1 MTNSTPKRTSSSSNT
16 KRIHNP
22 VTNTYYSVRVKNTS
36 AGRKGTI
43 MGKWSSKK
51 K

>member
-1 MTNSTPKRTSSSSNT
+1 MNKVKSKTSSNT

-36 AGRKGTI
+36 AGKKGTI
-43 MGKWSSKK
+43 MGKWSPKK